1 MPRGLPRWLSERI
14 HLPMQE
20 KLVQSPGLGDRLKK
34 EMATHSHILA
44 WKILW
49 TEEPGGLVYGV
60 TKSWTCLSN

>member
-1 MPRGLPRWLSERI
+1 MPRGLPRWLSGRI

-20 KLVQSPGLGDRLKK
+20 KLVQSPGLEGPLQK

-60 TKSWTCLSN
+60 AKSWTRLSN

>member
-20 KLVQSPGLGDRLKK
+20 KLVQSPGLEDPLQK
-34 EMATHSHILA
+34 EMATDSHILI

-49 TEEPGGLVYGV
+49 TQEPGGLVYAV
-60 TKSWTCLSN
+60 AKLNN